1 MQNVI
6 KMLRARDNISQE
18 KLAEKIGISRP
29 ALSNIERGKMIPS
42 GKTVI
47 RIANYFNIP
56 AEQIFFEKCVL
67 QVEQYDENK
76 LIHHKLSLTKTTNNK
91 HRGDKENE

>member
-1 MQNVI
+1 MQNII

-18 KLAEKIGISRP
+18 ELAEKIGISRP
-29 ALSNIERGKMIPS
+29 ALSNIETGKMIPS

-56 AEQIFFEKCVL
+56 AEQIFFENTVL
-67 QVEQYDENK
+67 QEEQNSK
-76 LIHHKLSLTKTTNNK
+76 S
-91 HRGDKENE
+91 